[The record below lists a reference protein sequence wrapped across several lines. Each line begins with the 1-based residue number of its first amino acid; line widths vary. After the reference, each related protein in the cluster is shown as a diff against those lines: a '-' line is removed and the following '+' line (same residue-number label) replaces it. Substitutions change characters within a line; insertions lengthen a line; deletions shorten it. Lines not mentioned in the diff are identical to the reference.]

1 MQRHLLRFI
10 ELCSFF
16 GVPRPLHPSPWPE
29 ASESWFWTS
38 VPEPFVFSYILF
50 SKLAILGSRAFW
62 SSPGLSG
69 CSARLLGGR
78 VWALDFPWAWAPGA
92 PWGFWASKS
101 WFWSLAPKPHVSLT
115 FSLANRPF
123 LAAEAP
129 WGFWASKSWFR
140 GLAPK
145 PHVSLTLSLAN
156 WPFLAAGAAWAIWAS
171 KSWFWILAP
180 KPHVSLTF
188 SLASWPR

>member
-1 MQRHLLRFI
+1 MQNCALFLWSPLS
-10 ELCSFF
+10 EMQNCSEF
-16 GVPRPLHPSPWPE
+16 RLLHPG
-29 ASESWFWTS
+29 SWA
-38 VPEPFVFSYILF
+38 E
-50 SKLAILGSRAFW
+50 
-62 SSPGLSG
+62 
-69 CSARLLGGR
+69 
-78 VWALDFPWAWAPGA
+78 
-92 PWGFWASKS
+92 ASKS
-101 WFWSLAPKPHVSLT
+101 WFWSLAQKPHVSLT

-129 WGFWASKSWFR
+129 WGFWASKFWFR

-156 WPFLAAGAAWAIWAS
+156 WPFLAAGAPWAIWAA

-188 SLASWPR
+188 SLANWPRLLVGLVVGGLLAVGRVGGWVPWLIEVGGFTFLVL